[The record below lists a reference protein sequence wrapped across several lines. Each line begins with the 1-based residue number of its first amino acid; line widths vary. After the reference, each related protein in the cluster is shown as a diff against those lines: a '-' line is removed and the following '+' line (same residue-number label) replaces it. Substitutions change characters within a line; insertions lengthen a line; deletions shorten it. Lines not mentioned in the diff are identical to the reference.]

1 MATMEAMMGQPVDL
15 SYRAVGST
23 TGKAEFLEKVND
35 WGCSE
40 VPVSEAEKAANSA
53 TCTQTAT
60 GNAAVAEDG
69 TACDDVTA
77 LADNTACAA
86 VYTKAS
92 TTDDANSDITDVAA
106 CTYATADTILQLPL
120 VLGAMSAFHSVPA
133 DVVGTEGL
141 RLSPCMLGMVFS
153 RQVTRWNDPRL
164 RDDNGVAVNAA
175 LANVDAEITVFH
187 RDKGSSTTNFFTKY
201 LHESTIAESCSTA
214 WQLGWGQALT
224 TDADAAKYATVTG
237 TWPAD
242 TVTVQGSG
250 GMSASLR
257 ATPFSVGYIDSGHG
271 HNDGLSEVML
281 KNAAGTWLSS
291 QTAGTAGIQGAVP
304 ASLPAADGNWEAL
317 NLINQAGANTWPIV
331 ATSYMLVHQ
340 DQTGSGQNGQLLKAY
355 LRYTMDS
362 TAGGGQSLAA
372 TYNFV
377 AVSDALVQQNV
388 AAINSITVDSV
399 YVDSAYGP
407 QTVDPFLLEYSTNTC
422 RDLSSSSDSADVRCG
437 ATANT
442 MSVKRQSHLLN
453 MIAAH
458 QAEIDRIANDLDFNT
473 GNMLVGHAASLPLE
487 LHGSGT
493 TNPSK
498 LMWKLMAT
506 LKGMGQRP
514 MQLSCEPSHL
524 TAAAAT
530 AAPLL
535 SFRCS
540 IIGTLTGAAAPTR
553 QTAPSAPPPESPSSQ
568 LAARTS
574 DQPKSRSPRQTSTT

>member
-1 MATMEAMMGQPVDL
+1 MARAFASMLLVASAGAQQLQMHASGTTNPKRLHWQAMATMEAMMGQPVDL

-40 VPVSEAEKAANSA
+40 VPVSEAEKA
-53 TCTQTAT
+53 
-60 GNAAVAEDG
+60 
-69 TACDDVTA
+69 
-77 LADNTACAA
+77 
-86 VYTKAS
+86 
-92 TTDDANSDITDVAA
+92 
-106 CTYATADTILQLPL
+106 TYSADTILQLPL

-153 RQVTRWNDPRL
+153 RQITRWDDPLL

-175 LANVDAEITVFH
+175 LATVDAEITVFH
-187 RDKGSSTTNFFTKY
+187 RDRGSSTTNFFTKY
-201 LHESTIAESCSTA
+201 LHESTIAEGCSTA

-224 TDADAAKYATVTG
+224 SDANVASYDTVTG

-257 ATPFSVGYIDSGHG
+257 ATPFSIGYIDSGHG

-340 DQTGSGQNGQLLKAY
+340 DQTASGQNGQLLKAY

-388 AAINSITVDSV
+388 AAINSITVASD
-399 YVDSAYGP
+399 AG
-407 QTVDPFLLEYSTNTC
+407 DPFLLEYSTNTC
-422 RDLSSSSDSADVRCG
+422 RDLSSTSDSADVRCG
-437 ATANT
+437 GTANT

-458 QAEIDRIANDLDFNT
+458 QAEIDRIASDLDFNT

-514 MQLSCEPSHL
+514 MQLSCEPVTSL
-524 TAAAAT
+524 
-530 AAPLL
+530 PLL
-535 SFRCS
+535 LCCRCCS
-540 IIGTLTGAAAPTR
+540 AAEFPLFYH
-553 QTAPSAPPPESPSSQ
+553 
-568 LAARTS
+568 LAH
-574 DQPKSRSPRQTSTT
+574 